1 MERGTAL
8 AWSDED
14 LGVLIL
20 IRMRAEASEMGNIAK
35 LQKIAHE
42 MKKKR
47 RVKCQSPLTRKSQ
60 EAESGKETES
70 MKEPGK
76 AQTGKEDW
84 QVSLINVK

>member
-1 MERGTAL
+1 M

-42 MKKKR
+42 MKKKE
-47 RVKCQSPLTRKSQ
+47 KGEMPKPPN
-60 EAESGKETES
+60 K
-70 MKEPGK
+70 KEPGSRIRK
-76 AQTGKEDW
+76 RDRKYERAWKSPDR
-84 QVSLINVK
+84 